1 MRRSVSGPGGR
12 VRAMDA
18 ARRLALGQWFTPLV
32 VADLAL
38 SLALPRGARG
48 AGSGAGLRLVDPAC
62 GDGAFLACAQAR
74 GLGTGAGGALC
85 GVELD
90 PAIATAARDRAPGAS
105 VHQGDLFALEPEALG
120 APFDVVVGNPPYVRQ
135 ERLTRAQKQRIR
147 ARLGRDFPELPGAA
161 LDRVLGRG
169 DLAAACI
176 LRALRLARPG
186 GRVALVVS
194 SALLDAG
201 YAAAL
206 WDVVSGCGHVRAVVD
221 APAERWFADAGVNA
235 VILVLERASGA
246 APRAP
251 GRAGPAAGS
260 VRLARLRV
268 STAEAARR
276 VRGLEDL
283 VRVSEIRQ
291 APADAPARWAAGLR
305 ASAAWFE
312 VEAAAGDGLV
322 PLGTLAEVRRGVTS
336 GANEVFYLPRERAG
350 ALGIEPELL
359 WPLLRS
365 PRRATTI
372 AVEPRAATHVA
383 LVCPPGPAQARGAG
397 DAWPRQPGARRYLQS
412 HRHVAERPSLRVRQP
427 WWALPVRPARLFMT
441 KAYAARFVQHLAP
454 VPVVADQRVYTI
466 HPVTGIDVELLAA
479 VLNAS
484 FTAFAI
490 ESLGRASMGEGALE
504 WTVADAASLPVL
516 DPRRLAPGQ
525 ARMARQA
532 LADMAGRAIGDVAG
546 ERAARDRARLDL
558 AVSAA
563 APALAGMLDAVWDAL
578 IASVAHRHTRARQGG
593 S

>member
-1 MRRSVSGPGGR
+1 
-12 VRAMDA
+12 MDA
-18 ARRLALGQWFTPLV
+18 ARRLALGQWFTPPA
-32 VADLAL
+32 VAELAL
-38 SLALPRGARG
+38 SLALPRDAGRAGARP
-48 AGSGAGLRLVDPAC
+48 AGRGAGLRLVDPAC

-90 PAIATAARDRAPGAS
+90 PAFAAAARARVPGAS
-105 VHQGDLFALEPEALG
+105 VHQGDLFALDPEALG
-120 APFDVVVGNPPYVRQ
+120 AAFDVVVGNPPYVRQ
-135 ERLTRAQKQRIR
+135 ERLTPPQKQRIR
-147 ARLGRDFPELPGAA
+147 ARLGRDFPGLPAAA

-206 WDVVSGCGHVRAVVD
+206 WDVVSRCGHVRAVVD
-221 APAERWFADAGVNA
+221 APAERWFADAAVNA
-235 VILVLERASGA
+235 VILVLERASGPEREA
-246 APRAP
+246 DR
-251 GRAGPAAGS
+251 GPAADRGS
-260 VRLARLRV
+260 EMVHLARLRV
-268 STAEAARR
+268 PTAEAARR
-276 VRGLEDL
+276 VRGLADL
-283 VRVSEIRQ
+283 VLVSDIRE
-291 APADAPARWAAGLR
+291 ARADAPARWAAELR
-305 ASAAWFE
+305 ASPAWFE
-312 VEAAAGDGLV
+312 VEAAAGDALV

-336 GANEVFYLPRERAG
+336 GANEVFYLPRERARE
-350 ALGIEPELL
+350 LGIEAELL
-359 WPLLRS
+359 LPLLRS
-365 PRRATTI
+365 PRGATTI

-383 LVCPPGPAQARGAG
+383 LVCPPRPGHTAS
-397 DAWPRQPGARRYLQS
+397 AWPRQLGARRYFES

-441 KAYAARFVQHLAP
+441 KAYSARFVQHLAP
-454 VPVVADQRVYTI
+454 VPVVADQRVYAI
-466 HPVTGIDVELLAA
+466 HPAQGIDVELLAA

-516 DPRRLAPGQ
+516 DPRRLAPAQ
-525 ARMARQA
+525 AARARKA
-532 LADMAGRAIGDVAG
+532 LADMAGRAIGDLAG
-546 ERAARDRARLDL
+546 ERAARDRARLDR

-578 IASVAHRHTRARQGG
+578 IASVARRHARARQGG
-593 S
+593 PA